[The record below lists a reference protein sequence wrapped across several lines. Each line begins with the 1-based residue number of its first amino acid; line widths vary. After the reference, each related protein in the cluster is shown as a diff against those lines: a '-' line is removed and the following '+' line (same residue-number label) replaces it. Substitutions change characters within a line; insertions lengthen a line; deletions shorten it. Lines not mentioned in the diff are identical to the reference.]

1 MVDVWQ
7 LVSYGLWIA
16 FACGLGSFIYG
27 VVLRVLGRE
36 DYSRYIAGGL
46 ASILIVA
53 FGWGLVQAL
62 YGGATPPLPYGWVF
76 YAISG
81 ALLVSAAVYLALG
94 RMAEGAW
101 SLVGAL
107 LVVGIGF
114 FAASLAT
121 GVEIGP
127 GGTVSVTVVASTTM
141 LKNNEELKL
150 TVIPAGG
157 EPPYTVT
164 VNWGDNTTSQET
176 TYTNIT
182 FTKKYALPGDE
193 PAGSYTIRVDVADAK
208 GKAGFNVLAVTVQN
222 QDYCPLGWPFNF
234 LCGFYKLVSAVI
246 PSIDLQKLVE
256 CPLFPESG
264 ELHELY
270 KFVLS
275 VSMAGLGL
283 FLAFN
288 LAWSVVG
295 REDVAGGLVQSIKDA
310 VVVVALALLAPYVYN
325 ATAQMLNTISYS
337 LIDKINI
344 GWVFAWIMLQIV
356 LGVVIGYFV
365 PFVANYAAFMAIT
378 LFLASVVVYIR
389 YVLIT
394 TLVAASPLLAVAY
407 LHPGLRGVVKHA
419 VNLLAGLMIAGP
431 IAAVFL
437 VVLSK
442 VVPGQDVVFGILY
455 PLIVGA
461 LPSILGVFGA
471 GIVGGVAGALRR
483 GVAALGGALGRALKR
498 ETEAT
503 EAPARGE
510 TATIKLRAPAVTATP
525 AKISAYPKLE
535 APIAQQAKLEK
546 PAPIVTPSMVKHAR
560 TEAEAKRE
568 VFESVREMQ
577 ELGPGVVAVTEGA
590 DRAKQVEQEV
600 KEELVHPRW
609 ESFKTFTR
617 EIASQSWRQ
626 LRTNLRS
633 LQSEFYQGLKHLAER
648 ELGVKLPESV
658 RISINSRAGEVGINS
673 LSKYKQRKIS
683 RDLAFVSH

>member
-1 MVDVWQ
+1 V
-7 LVSYGLWIA
+7 
-16 FACGLGSFIYG
+16 
-27 VVLRVLGRE
+27 
-36 DYSRYIAGGL
+36 
-46 ASILIVA
+46 
-53 FGWGLVQAL
+53 
-62 YGGATPPLPYGWVF
+62 PPVPFGWVF
-76 YAISG
+76 YAIAG
-81 ALLVSAAVYLALG
+81 VLLVSAAVYLALG
-94 RMAEGAW
+94 RMAEGSW
-101 SLVGAL
+101 SLIGAL
-107 LVVGIGF
+107 LIVGIGF
-114 FAASLAT
+114 FAASLAS

-157 EPPYTVT
+157 DPPYTIT
-164 VNWGDNTTSQET
+164 VNWGDNTTST
-176 TYTNIT
+176 GSTSTNIT
-182 FTKKYALPGDE
+182 FTKRYSIPGDK
-193 PAGSYTIRVDVADAK
+193 PADSYTIRVDVVDSK
-208 GKAGFNVLAVTVQN
+208 GRTGFNILAVTVQN

-270 KFVLS
+270 RYILS

-295 REDVAGGLVQSIKDA
+295 REDVAGGLVQSLKDA

-325 ATAQMLNTISYS
+325 ATAQILNTISYS

-344 GWVFAWIMLQIV
+344 GWVFAWIMLQIA

-378 LFLASVVVYIR
+378 LFLASVVVYVR
-389 YVLIT
+389 YVLII

-407 LHPGLRGVVKHA
+407 LHPGLRGMVKHLTT
-419 VNLLAGLMIAGP
+419 LLAGLMLAGP

-442 VVPGQDVVFGILY
+442 VIPGQDIVFGVLY

-461 LPSILGVFGA
+461 LPTLLGVFGA
-471 GIVGGVAGALRR
+471 GAVGGLASAVRG
-483 GVAALGGALGRALKR
+483 GVAALGGALGKAL
-498 ETEAT
+498 AQ
-503 EAPARGE
+503 RGE
-510 TATIKLRAPAVTATP
+510 AGAVGAGAQGASAVARLRAPAVTATP
-525 AKISAYPKLE
+525 AKISAHPKLE
-535 APIAQQAKLEK
+535 ASVAQQAKIMK
-546 PAPIVTPSMVKHAR
+546 PAPIITPSMVKHAR
-560 TEAEAKRE
+560 AEAEAKRE
-568 VFESVREMQ
+568 VFESVREML
-577 ELGPGVVAVTEGA
+577 ELGPGIVAVTDGFEKA
-590 DRAKQVEQEV
+590 RQVAEAVEAE
-600 KEELVHPRW
+600 KIRPRW
-609 ESFKTFTR
+609 ESFKAFTKDL
-617 EIASQSWRQ
+617 SSLTWRQ
-626 LRTNLRS
+626 LRTNMRS
-633 LQSEFYQGLKHLAER
+633 LKSEFYQGLKHIAER

-658 RISINSRAGEVGINS
+658 RIGINEVRVNS
-673 LSKYKQRKIS
+673 LSKYRQRKIS

>member
-1 MVDVWQ
+1 MDIWM
-7 LVSYGLWIA
+7 LISWGLWIA
-16 FACGLGSFIYG
+16 LVCGFGAFIYG
-27 VVLRVLGRE
+27 VILRILGRDE
-36 DYSRYIAGGL
+36 YGRFIVGGL
-46 ASILIVA
+46 ASMLIVS
-53 FGWGLVQAL
+53 FGWGLVWAL
-62 YGGATPPLPYGWVF
+62 YGGATPPVQYGWVF
-76 YAISG
+76 YAVAGI
-81 ALLVSAAVYLALG
+81 LLVSSAMYMAMG
-94 RMAEGAW
+94 RMAEGSW
-101 SLVGAL
+101 SLVGAM

-114 FAASLAT
+114 FAASLAS

-150 TVIPAGG
+150 TVIPTGG
-157 EPPYTVT
+157 ESPYIVW
-164 VNWGDNTTSQET
+164 VHWGDNRSESRV
-176 TYTNIT
+176 TYTNTT
-182 FTKKYALPGDE
+182 FIRRYNIGNKVAE
-193 PAGSYTIRVDVADAK
+193 SYTIRVDVIDAK
-208 GKAGFNVLAVTVQN
+208 GRTGFNVLAVTVQN
-222 QDYCPLGWPFNF
+222 QDYCPLSWPFNA
-234 LCGFYKLVSAVI
+234 LCGFYKHVSAVL

-264 ELHELY
+264 ELYELY
-270 KFVLS
+270 RYILS

-288 LAWSVVG
+288 LVWSVVG
-295 REDVAGGLVQSIKDA
+295 REDVAGGLVQSLKDA

-325 ATAQMLNTISYS
+325 ATAQILNTISYS
-337 LIDKINI
+337 LIGRINL
-344 GWVFAWIMLQIV
+344 GWVFTGIFLQIV

-378 LFLASVVVYIR
+378 LFLASVTVYVR
-389 YVLIT
+389 YVLII

-407 LHPGLRGVVKHA
+407 LHPGLRGVVKHM

-437 VVLSK
+437 VVLNK
-442 VVPGQDVVFGILY
+442 VVPGQDIIFGILY
-455 PLIVGA
+455 PLIVGT

-471 GIVGGVAGALRR
+471 GAVGGVAGALK
-483 GVAALGGALGRALKR
+483 GGIAALGGALGKTLRR
-498 ETEAT
+498 ETGGGT
-503 EAPARGE
+503 GGGGSTRGE
-510 TATIKLRAPAVTATP
+510 TSTTKLRTPTVSTNTIQQKSGKLAPV
-525 AKISAYPKLE
+525 I
-535 APIAQQAKLEK
+535 
-546 PAPIVTPSMVKHAR
+546 TPSMVKRAK
-560 TEAEAKRE
+560 TEADMKKE

-577 ELGPGVVAVTEGA
+577 ELGPGIVAVTEGF

-600 KEELVHPRW
+600 KNELVHPRW

-633 LQSEFYQGLKHLAER
+633 LKSEFYQGLKHLAER

-658 RISINSRAGEVGINS
+658 RIGINSRAGEVGINS
-673 LSKYKQRKIS
+673 LSKYRQRRIS